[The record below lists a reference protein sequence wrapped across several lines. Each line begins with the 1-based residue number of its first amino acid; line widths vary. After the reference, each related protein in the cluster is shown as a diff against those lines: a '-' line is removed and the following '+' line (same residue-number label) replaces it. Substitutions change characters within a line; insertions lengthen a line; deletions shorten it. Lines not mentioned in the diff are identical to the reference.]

1 MTQTHTDA
9 SPLPPATSW
18 RQALQLKL
26 MAALDAA
33 WAMIEDNTD
42 PALIRAARER
52 AKAIGD
58 IAAMARKVVLLEP
71 PPKPG
76 PGPDVTAQAE
86 RLARVMAPGLAAEA
100 LTSTLKT
107 VPAAAATTA
116 PVAAPMAAQAEH
128 ARRALEKL
136 KGGRRGRL

>member
-1 MTQTHTDA
+1 MNQTHTPA

-58 IAAMARKVVLLEP
+58 IAAMARKVVMLEP
-71 PPKPG
+71 PPKPA
-76 PGPDVTAQAE
+76 PSADVTAQAE

-100 LTSTLKT
+100 LTSVMK
-107 VPAAAATTA
+107 AESA
-116 PVAAPMAAQAEH
+116 PVGAQAEH
-128 ARRALEKL
+128 TRRALEKL
-136 KGGRRGRL
+136 KGGGRARM

>member
-1 MTQTHTDA
+1 MTQTHTAA
-9 SPLPPATSW
+9 SPLSPATNW

-42 PALIRAARER
+42 PALIREARER
-52 AKAIGD
+52 VKAIGD

-76 PGPDVTAQAE
+76 PSHDVTAQAE
-86 RLARVMAPGLAAEA
+86 RLGRVMAPGLAAEA
-100 LTSTLKT
+100 LTSTLKEG
-107 VPAAAATTA
+107 P
-116 PVAAPMAAQAEH
+116 APMAAQAEH
-128 ARRALEKL
+128 TRRALEKL
-136 KGGRRGRL
+136 KGGGRARL